1 MTQSETALL
10 LCKLTVNATEKQTK
24 QPGSLRMIC
33 IVAQKNQLFNQ
44 IAEKSAYEIGSG
56 K

>member
-10 LCKLTVNATEKQTK
+10 LCKLTATEKQTK

-44 IAEKSAYEIGSG
+44 IAGKSAYEIGSG